1 MTPKESAAA
10 GLILPDESY
19 ALMGAAF
26 EVYKELGPGF
36 LEAVY
41 EEALAREL
49 VTRNIPFRRQVP
61 LVIHYKGCP
70 LDKHYVCD
78 LIVFDRI
85 IVELKAIRCITDI
98 DLAQT
103 LNYLKAT
110 GHPLALIL
118 NFSAPGKLEWKRV
131 VHTNA

>member
-1 MTPKESAAA
+1 MTPKEMPTSD
-10 GLILPDESY
+10 LILPDESY

-49 VTRNIPFRRQVP
+49 TARGIPFRRQVP
-61 LVIHYKGCP
+61 LAIRYKGLP
-70 LDKHYVCD
+70 LDKRYVCD
-78 LIVFDRI
+78 LVVFDQI
-85 IVELKAIRCITDI
+85 IVELKAIQRITDI
-98 DLAQT
+98 ELAQT

-118 NFSAPGKLEWKRV
+118 NFSAPGKLEWRRV
-131 VHTNA
+131 ACTNA

>member
-1 MTPKESAAA
+1 MPAAD
-10 GLILPDESY
+10 LILPDESY

-49 VTRNIPFRRQVP
+49 ASRGIPFGRQVP
-61 LVIHYKGCP
+61 LAIYYKGSP
-70 LDKHYVCD
+70 LDKHYLCD
-78 LIVFDRI
+78 LVVFDQI
-85 IVELKAIRCITDI
+85 ILELKAIQRITDI
-98 DLAQT
+98 EVAQT
-103 LNYLKAT
+103 LNYLKAM

-118 NFSAPGKLEWKRV
+118 NFSAHGKLEWRRIV
-131 VHTNA
+131 RTNA